1 MSKTAQDVPRPGAPS
16 LHFRMTSRHKRNLRN
31 GLLFCSP
38 AILGLLIFTAY
49 PVIASFYYS
58 FCSYSVLKPAEF
70 IGLANYRALLHD
82 KFFYQSL
89 WNTLVYALVAIP
101 AGIVTAFLLAVLLN
115 AKVRGLAFF
124 RTVFYLPSIVPVVA
138 SSVLW
143 LWLLNPDSG
152 MLNAV
157 IEMIGRL
164 FGLEWEG
171 PGWMQS
177 PLWSKPALVL
187 MSTWGVGGWMV
198 IFLAGLQDVPTE
210 MYEAAAIDGAGRMS
224 MLWSVTVP
232 FMARHIVFV
241 TVMGLIA
248 ASQFF
253 APVYVMTNGTGDPAG
268 STLFYSLYLFQQ
280 AFNYFH
286 MGYAC
291 ALAWVLFA
299 IIFAGTLLFFR
310 ATGRFAEATTEI

>member
-1 MSKTAQDVPRPGAPS
+1 
-16 LHFRMTSRHKRNLRN
+16 MTSIQKRNLRN
-31 GLLFCSP
+31 GLLFCGP
-38 AILGLLIFTAY
+38 AIAGLLIFTAY
-49 PVIASFYYS
+49 PVLASLYYS
-58 FCSYSVLKPAEF
+58 FCNYTVLKPASF
-70 IGLANYRALLHD
+70 VGMANYAALVKD

-89 WNTLVYALVAIP
+89 YNTLFYAALSVP
-101 AGIVTAFLLAVLLN
+101 VGMLTAFLLAVLLN
-115 AKVRGLAFF
+115 AKVKGLAFF
-124 RTVFYLPSIVPVVA
+124 RTIFYLPSIVPVVA

-152 MLNAV
+152 MVNAV
-157 IEMIGRL
+157 IDGIGRL
-164 FGLEWEG
+164 LNIPLQG

-177 PLWSKPALVL
+177 PLWSKPSLVL

-198 IFLAGLQDVPTE
+198 IFLAGLQDVPKE
-210 MYEAAAIDGAGRMS
+210 MYEAASIDGAGRGS
-224 MLWSVTVP
+224 MLFSITIP

-241 TVMGLIA
+241 AVMGLIG

-253 APVYVMTNGTGDPAG
+253 APAYVMTGGSGEPAG

-280 AFNYFH
+280 AFSYFQ

-299 IIFAGTLLFFR
+299 VIFAGTLLFFR
-310 ATGRFAEATTEI
+310 ATGRFADSTTEA

>member
-1 MSKTAQDVPRPGAPS
+1 MSAR
-16 LHFRMTSRHKRNLRN
+16 RRNLRN

-38 AILGLLIFTAY
+38 AIIGLAVFTAY
-49 PVIASFYYS
+49 PVLASLYYS
-58 FCSYSVLKPAEF
+58 FCNYTVLKPATF
-70 IGLANYRALLHD
+70 VGLANYRALIAD

-89 WNTLVYALVAIP
+89 YNTLYYAVLSVP
-101 AGIVTAFLLAVLLN
+101 LGMVTAFLLAVLLN

-124 RTVFYLPSIVPVVA
+124 RTIFYLPSIVPVVA

-152 MLNAV
+152 MVNA
-157 IEMIGRL
+157 IIDAIGRML
-164 FGLEWEG
+164 GIPLQG

-177 PLWSKPALVL
+177 PEWSKPSLIL

-198 IFLAGLQDVPTE
+198 IFLAGLQDVPRE
-210 MYEAAAIDGAGRMS
+210 MYEAAAIDGAGRGGI
-224 MLWSVTVP
+224 LWHVTVP
-232 FMARHIVFV
+232 FMGRHIVFV
-241 TVMGLIA
+241 TVMGLIG

-253 APVYVMTNGTGDPAG
+253 APAYVMTGGSGEPAG

-280 AFNYFH
+280 AFSYFQ

-299 IIFAGTLLFFR
+299 VIFAGTLLFFK
-310 ATGRFAEATTEI
+310 ATGRFAEATGEG

>member
-1 MSKTAQDVPRPGAPS
+1 MSAR
-16 LHFRMTSRHKRNLRN
+16 RRNLRN

-38 AILGLLIFTAY
+38 AIIGLAVFTAY
-49 PVIASFYYS
+49 PVMASLYYS
-58 FCSYSVLKPAEF
+58 FCNYTVLKPATF
-70 IGLANYRALLHD
+70 VGLANYRALIAD

-89 WNTLVYALVAIP
+89 YNTLYYALFSVP
-101 AGIVTAFLLAVLLN
+101 LGMVTAFLLAVLLN

-124 RTVFYLPSIVPVVA
+124 RTIFYLPSIVPVVA

-152 MLNAV
+152 MVNAV
-157 IEMIGRL
+157 IDAIGRL
-164 FGLEWEG
+164 LGIPLQG

-177 PLWSKPALVL
+177 PEWSKPSLIL
-187 MSTWGVGGWMV
+187 MSVWGVGGWMV
-198 IFLAGLQDVPTE
+198 IFLAGLQDVPRE
-210 MYEAAAIDGAGRMS
+210 MYEAAAIDGAGRGG
-224 MLWSVTVP
+224 MLWHVTVP
-232 FMARHIVFV
+232 FMGRHIVFV
-241 TVMGLIA
+241 TVMGLIG

-253 APVYVMTNGTGDPAG
+253 APAYVMTGGSGEPAG

-280 AFNYFH
+280 AFSYFQ

-299 IIFAGTLLFFR
+299 VIFAGTLLFFR
-310 ATGRFAEATTEI
+310 ATGRFAEATGEA